1 MELKDEYNSHKSKN
15 YILENLKSQSVS
27 FFKLQYA
34 YSTPRDNAIIFFATL
49 ASFGLGISM
58 PLFSVTFG
66 GSINNFGD
74 TGNIGSNS
82 YINQMGQMCLQFFYI
97 GLGMFAAGFF
107 MIWLWSYN
115 GRVISQAIKK
125 DYFRLLMCQEQGFFE
140 VNPDILKYPTKIQSQ
155 IKKIEMG
162 VRLLILKYFSW
173 EKKLEIQY
181 MPLLWLSQVILQ
193 DLLYLG
199 NCP

>member
-1 MELKDEYNSHKSKN
+1 MELTDEYNSKKSKN
-15 YILENLKSQSVS
+15 YVLENLKSESVS

-34 YSTPRDNAIIFFATL
+34 YTQPRDIAIIICGTL

-58 PLFSVTFG
+58 PLFAVTFG

-74 TGNIGSNS
+74 SGSIGQNS
-82 YINQMGQMCLQFFYI
+82 YINQMGHMCLQFLYI

-162 VRLLILKYFSW
+162 VRIFR
-173 EKKLEIQY
+173 
-181 MPLLWLSQVILQ
+181 
-193 DLLYLG
+193 
-199 NCP
+199 